1 MPMINVKEVNKHRK
15 AEVYHDSGYGYGTM
29 IDLDGEMV
37 EALGLNGALPAGQKV
52 TIQAM
57 GVVVRRSEELEPGDD
72 SEGKDTSVC
81 IQITDIDVKQQGK
94 ADSAAAAS
102 MLYGGDD

>member
-1 MPMINVKEVNKHRK
+1 MINVKEVNEHRK
-15 AEVYHDSGYGYGTM
+15 AEAYHDSGYGYGTM

-72 SEGKDTSVC
+72 SAGKDTSVC
-81 IQITDIDVKQQGK
+81 IQITEIDVKQQGK
-94 ADSAAAAS
+94 PDSAAAAS
-102 MLYGGDD
+102 MLYGSDD

>member
-1 MPMINVKEVNKHRK
+1 MINVKEVNEHRK

>member
-1 MPMINVKEVNKHRK
+1 MAMINVKEVNEHRK
-15 AEVYHDSGYGYGTM
+15 AEVYMDSGYGYGTM
-29 IDLDGEMV
+29 INLDGEMV
-37 EALGLNGALPAGQKV
+37 EALGLNGQLAAGQKV
-52 TIQAM
+52 TIQAI

-94 ADSAAAAS
+94 ADTAAAAT